1 MQGTLGRSF
10 RLFTIAAGMVALGLS
25 VTACEEQESAHGGAP
40 AAPPPPEVLLTTIE
54 TKDIPVSYE
63 YAGRVAGSRE
73 IEVRARVSGI
83 LMERTYTEGELVKQ
97 GDLLFLIDPAPYEA
111 ALAQAEAML
120 QQQQATLAQAEREW
134 KRISSLFERNAVSA
148 RERDSALSTLELAKA
163 TVAGARA
170 EVRTAKINL
179 DYTRVEAPISGVT
192 SQEAVSEGSLVGT
205 GQDSSLL
212 TRISQLDPV
221 YVNFA
226 VPDAESLQL
235 RNMQESGALTL
246 PDDGRLK
253 VDLKLS
259 DGSLMADA
267 GYVDFT
273 DSTIDQNTGTIRNRA
288 VASNPN
294 RDLMPGQFVRVM
306 VKGMVLRDAVTVPQA
321 AVLQGPKGMM
331 VYVVDG
337 ENVAKPQPI
346 QIGKAIGDRWLVRDG
361 LKNGDKV
368 IIEGVIKVRPNQ
380 PVRPVEQK
388 PGEQKPDG
396 QKQQAQ
402 AGNR

>member
-25 VTACEEQESAHGGAP
+25 VTACEEQKSANGGAP

>member
-1 MQGTLGRSF
+1 
-10 RLFTIAAGMVALGLS
+10 MVALGLS
-25 VTACEEQESAHGGAP
+25 VAACEDQKSANASAP
-40 AAPPPPEVLLTTIE
+40 AAPPPPEVLLKTVE
-54 TKDIPVSYE
+54 AKDIPISYE

-73 IEVRARVSGI
+73 VEVRARVSGI

-120 QQQQATLAQAEREW
+120 QQQQANLAQADREW
-134 KRISSLFERNAVSA
+134 KRISALFERNAVSA

-170 EVRTAKINL
+170 ELRTARINL

-246 PDDGRLK
+246 PADGRLR
-253 VDLKLS
+253 VDLRLS
-259 DGSLMADA
+259 DGSAMGDA

-273 DSTIDQNTGTIRNRA
+273 DSTIDPSTGTIRNRA
-288 VASNPN
+288 VVANPN
-294 RDLMPGQFVRVM
+294 RDLMPGQFVRVQ
-306 VKGMVLRDAVTVPQA
+306 VKGMVLRNAVTVPQV
-321 AVLQGPKGMM
+321 AVLQGAQGMM
-331 VYVVDG
+331 VYVVNG
-337 ENVAKPQPI
+337 ENVATPRPI
-346 QIGKAIGDRWLVRDG
+346 RIGRAIGDSWLVQDG
-361 LKNGDKV
+361 LKDGERV
-368 IIEGVIKVRPNQ
+368 IVEGVIKVRPGQ
-380 PVRPVEQK
+380 TVRPAEPKQ
-388 PGEQKPDG
+388 DG
-396 QKQQAQ
+396 QKQAQ
-402 AGNR
+402 APTGTR

>member
-25 VTACEEQESAHGGAP
+25 VAACEEQKQANGGAQ
-40 AAPPPPEVLLTTIE
+40 AAPPPPEVLLTTVE
-54 TKDIPVSYE
+54 TRDIPVSYE
-63 YAGRVAGSRE
+63 YAGRVTGSRE
-73 IEVRARVSGI
+73 VEVRARVSGI
-83 LMERTYTEGELVKQ
+83 LMERTYTEGEKVKQ

-120 QQQQATLAQAEREW
+120 QQQQASLAQAEREW

-170 EVRTAKINL
+170 ELRTARINL

-192 SQEAVSEGSLVGT
+192 SLEAVSEGSLVGT

-235 RNMQESGALTL
+235 RNMRESGALTQ
-246 PDDGRLK
+246 PADGRLR
-253 VDLKLS
+253 VDLRLS
-259 DGSLMADA
+259 DGSIVADA

-273 DSTIDQNTGTIRNRA
+273 DSTIDPNTGTIRNRA
-288 VASNPN
+288 VVANPGS
-294 RDLMPGQFVRVM
+294 DLMPGQFVRVM
-306 VKGMVLRDAVTVPQA
+306 VNGMVLRDAVTVPQA
-321 AVLQGPKGMM
+321 AVLQGPQGMM

-337 ENVAKPQPI
+337 ENTATPRPI
-346 QIGKAIGDRWLVRDG
+346 KIGRAIEDSWLVRDG
-361 LKNGDKV
+361 LKTGDRV
-368 IIEGVIKVRPNQ
+368 IVEGVIKVRPGQ
-380 PVRPVEQK
+380 KVRPAEPKQGDQK
-388 PGEQKPDG
+388 PGG
-396 QKQQAQ
+396 QKQAQ

>member
-25 VTACEEQESAHGGAP
+25 VAACEEQKSANGGAP

>member
-25 VTACEEQESAHGGAP
+25 VTACKEQKSANDGAP

-73 IEVRARVSGI
+73 VEVRARVSGI

-134 KRISSLFERNAVSA
+134 KRISALFERNAVSA

-179 DYTRVEAPISGVT
+179 DYTRIVAPISGVT
-192 SQEAVSEGSLVGT
+192 SQETVSEGSLVGT
-205 GQDSSLL
+205 GQDSSLV

-226 VPDAESLQL
+226 VPDAESLQI

-246 PDDGRLK
+246 PDDGRLM

-259 DGSLMADA
+259 DGSLMTDA

-273 DSTIDQNTGTIRNRA
+273 DSTIDPNTGTIRNRA
-288 VASNPN
+288 VVANPN

-306 VKGMVLRDAVTVPQA
+306 VKGMVLRNAVTVPQA
-321 AVLQGPKGMM
+321 AVLQGPQGMM

-337 ENVAKPQPI
+337 ENVAKPRPI
-346 QIGKAIGDRWLVRDG
+346 RIGRAIENRWLVRDG
-361 LKNGDKV
+361 LKGGDRV
-368 IIEGVIKVRPNQ
+368 IVEGVIKVRPDQ
-380 PVRPVEQK
+380 PVRPAEPKQGEEKQGGQK
-388 PGEQKPDG
+388 P
-396 QKQQAQ
+396 QAQ

>member
-25 VTACEEQESAHGGAP
+25 VTACEEQKSANGGAP

-134 KRISSLFERNAVSA
+134 KRIASLFERNAVSA

-226 VPDAESLQL
+226 VPDAESLQI

-246 PDDGRLK
+246 PDDGRLM
-253 VDLKLS
+253 VDLRLS

-273 DSTIDQNTGTIRNRA
+273 DSTIDPNTGTIRNRA

>member
-25 VTACEEQESAHGGAP
+25 VAACEEQKSANGGAP

-388 PGEQKPDG
+388 PDG

>member
-1 MQGTLGRSF
+1 M
-10 RLFTIAAGMVALGLS
+10 
-25 VTACEEQESAHGGAP
+25 
-40 AAPPPPEVLLTTIE
+40 LLTTIE

-73 IEVRARVSGI
+73 VEVRARVSGI
-83 LMERTYTEGELVKQ
+83 LMERTYTEGEMVKQ

-134 KRISSLFERNAVSA
+134 KRIASLFERNAVSA

-170 EVRTAKINL
+170 EVRTARINL
-179 DYTRVEAPISGVT
+179 DYTPISGVT

>member
-25 VTACEEQESAHGGAP
+25 VAACEEQKSANASAP
-40 AAPPPPEVLLTTIE
+40 AAPPPPEVLLKTVE
-54 TKDIPVSYE
+54 AKDIPISYE

-73 IEVRARVSGI
+73 VEVRARVSGI

-120 QQQQATLAQAEREW
+120 QQQQANLAQADREW
-134 KRISSLFERNAVSA
+134 KRISALFERNAVSA

-163 TVAGARA
+163 AVAGARA
-170 EVRTAKINL
+170 ELRTARINL

-205 GQDSSLL
+205 GQDYSLL
-212 TRISQLDPV
+212 THISQLDPV

-226 VPDAESLQL
+226 VPDAEALQL

-246 PDDGRLK
+246 PADGRLR
-253 VDLKLS
+253 VDLRLS
-259 DGSLMADA
+259 DGSTMDDA

-273 DSTIDQNTGTIRNRA
+273 DSTIDPGTGTIRNRA
-288 VASNPN
+288 VVANPN
-294 RDLMPGQFVRVM
+294 RDLMPGQFVRVQ
-306 VKGMVLRDAVTVPQA
+306 VKGMMLRNAVTVPQM
-321 AVLQGPKGMM
+321 AVLQGAQGMM
-331 VYVVDG
+331 VYVVNG
-337 ENVAKPQPI
+337 ENVATPRPI
-346 QIGKAIGDRWLVRDG
+346 RIGRAIGDSWLVQDG
-361 LKNGDKV
+361 LKGGERV
-368 IIEGVIKVRPNQ
+368 IVEGVIKVRPGQ
-380 PVRPVEQK
+380 AVRPAEPKQ
-388 PGEQKPDG
+388 DG
-396 QKQQAQ
+396 QKQAQ
-402 AGNR
+402 ASTGTR

>member
-25 VTACEEQESAHGGAP
+25 VAACEEQKSANGGAP

-97 GDLLFLIDPAPYEA
+97 GDLRFLIDPAPYEA

>member
-25 VTACEEQESAHGGAP
+25 VAACEEQKSANGGAP

-54 TKDIPVSYE
+54 TKDIPVAYE

>member
-1 MQGTLGRSF
+1 MQRTLGRAL
-10 RLFTIAAGMVALGLS
+10 RLFTIAAGVAALGVS
-25 VTACEEQESAHGGAP
+25 VAACEEQKSANGGPSAP
-40 AAPPPPEVLLTTIE
+40 PPPPEVLLTTIE

-63 YAGRVAGSRE
+63 YAGRVTGSRE

-111 ALAQAEAML
+111 ALAQTEAML
-120 QQQQATLAQAEREW
+120 QQQQANLAQAEREW
-134 KRISSLFERNAVSA
+134 KRISALFERNAVSA
-148 RERDSALSTLELAKA
+148 RERDSALSILELARA
-163 TVAGARA
+163 SVAGARA
-170 EVRTAKINL
+170 EVRIAKINL

-212 TRISQLDPV
+212 TQISQLDPV

-226 VPDAESLQL
+226 VPDAESLEI

-246 PDDGRLK
+246 PGDGRLK
-253 VDLKLS
+253 IDLRLS
-259 DGSLMADA
+259 DGSLMAEA
-267 GYVDFT
+267 GYVNFT
-273 DSTIDQNTGTIRNRA
+273 ESTIDPNTGTIRNRA
-288 VASNPN
+288 VVSNPN

-321 AVLQGPKGMM
+321 AVMQGPQGMM

-337 ENVAKPQPI
+337 ENVAKPRPI
-346 QIGKAIGDRWLVRDG
+346 RIGRAIGDRWQVRDG
-361 LKNGDKV
+361 LNNGDRV
-368 IIEGVIKVRPNQ
+368 IVEGVIKVRPNQ
-380 PVRPVEQK
+380 PVRPAEQK
-388 PGEQKPDG
+388 QAG
-396 QKQQAQ
+396 QKQQAR
-402 AGNR
+402 AGDR

>member
-25 VTACEEQESAHGGAP
+25 VTACEEQKSANGGAP

-54 TKDIPVSYE
+54 AKDIPVSYE

-73 IEVRARVSGI
+73 VEVRARVSGI
-83 LMERTYTEGELVKQ
+83 LMERTYTEGEMVKQ

-134 KRISSLFERNAVSA
+134 KRISALFERNAVSA
-148 RERDSALSTLELAKA
+148 RERDSALSTLELARA

-192 SQEAVSEGSLVGT
+192 SQETVSEGSLVGT
-205 GQDSSLL
+205 GQDSSLV

-226 VPDAESLQL
+226 VPDAESLQI

-246 PDDGRLK
+246 PDDGRLM
-253 VDLKLS
+253 VDLRLS
-259 DGSLMADA
+259 DGSLMTDA

-273 DSTIDQNTGTIRNRA
+273 DSTIDPNTGTIRNRA
-288 VASNPN
+288 VVSNPN

-306 VKGMVLRDAVTVPQA
+306 VKGMVLRNAVTVPQA
-321 AVLQGPKGMM
+321 AVLQGARGMM
-331 VYVVDG
+331 VYVVNE
-337 ENVAKPQPI
+337 ENVAKPRPI
-346 QIGKAIGDRWLVRDG
+346 QIGRAIGDRWLVRDG
-361 LKNGDKV
+361 LKGGDRV
-368 IIEGVIKVRPNQ
+368 IVEGVIKVRPDQ
-380 PVRPVEQK
+380 PVRPAEQK
-388 PGEQKPDG
+388 QGE

-402 AGNR
+402 AGKR

>member
-25 VTACEEQESAHGGAP
+25 VAACEEQKSANAGAP
-40 AAPPPPEVLLTTIE
+40 AAPPPPEVLLKTVE
-54 TKDIPVSYE
+54 AKDIPISYE

-73 IEVRARVSGI
+73 VEVRARVSGI

-120 QQQQATLAQAEREW
+120 QQQQANLAQADREW
-134 KRISSLFERNAVSA
+134 KRISALFERNAVSA

-170 EVRTAKINL
+170 ELRTARINL

-246 PDDGRLK
+246 PADGRLR
-253 VDLKLS
+253 VDLRLS
-259 DGSLMADA
+259 DGSAMADA

-273 DSTIDQNTGTIRNRA
+273 DSTIDPSTGTIRNRA
-288 VASNPN
+288 VVANPN
-294 RDLMPGQFVRVM
+294 RDLMPGQFVRVQ
-306 VKGMVLRDAVTVPQA
+306 VKGMVLRNAVTVPQV
-321 AVLQGPKGMM
+321 AVLQGAQGMM
-331 VYVVDG
+331 VYVVNG
-337 ENVAKPQPI
+337 ENVATPRPI
-346 QIGKAIGDRWLVRDG
+346 RIGRAIGDSWLVQDG
-361 LKNGDKV
+361 LKDGERV
-368 IIEGVIKVRPNQ
+368 IVEGVIKVRPGQ
-380 PVRPVEQK
+380 TVRPAEPKQ
-388 PGEQKPDG
+388 DG
-396 QKQQAQ
+396 QKQAQ
-402 AGNR
+402 APTGTR